1 MSADA
6 DMWNRAGVIA
16 TALGSFGIVL
26 TLFYSAYSFT
36 TTLREGYYAE
46 LDRVYFEL
54 LKLGL
59 ERPYLRASTP
69 PTDPTKVSEYEAYAF
84 MVWNFLETVVDRCD
98 NTSNASLRETWY
110 PIVATESAL
119 HRAWFDL
126 PENRRKFKD
135 RFCRFI
141 DTRHPRAVASQP
153 TAEVASRSE
162 QRKAS

>member
-1 MSADA
+1 MTADA

-16 TALGSFGIVL
+16 TALGSLGIVL

-59 ERPYLRASTP
+59 ERPYLRASVP

-98 NTSNASLRETWY
+98 NTSNRGLRETWY
-110 PIVATESAL
+110 PIVATESEL
-119 HRAWFDL
+119 HRTWFER

-141 DTRHPRAVASQP
+141 DTRYPKVVATGTS
-153 TAEVASRSE
+153 
-162 QRKAS
+162 